1 MYTVAASFEFLLSF
15 AFACLIIP
23 LSYTERCLPNMTIF
37 DAIKKPTLLL
47 DEEQTRKNILWMVQ
61 KANAEDIRLRPH
73 FKTHQSAA
81 IGEWFREAGVTAIT
95 VSSVDMAA
103 YFADYGWKD
112 ITIAFPVNWR
122 EMDEINALAQRVK
135 LNLLVE
141 SVESAQFL
149 DEHLEKPLDVWLKI
163 DVGNQRTGLSKEDP
177 KTLAKVASAIESSP
191 KMNLKGLL
199 THAGQTYRAG
209 SVEAI
214 QHIHLD
220 TLAQFKYIKNYLAV
234 LGIARLEMS
243 VGDTPTARLAP
254 EFGPMINELRPGN
267 FVFFDAHQLEIGSCC
282 SNEISVVL
290 ACPVVAKHPKRNEV
304 VIYGGAIHLSK
315 DTIQADG
322 QTAYGLAALPEDNS
336 WGAPLEGA
344 FVRGLS
350 QEHGI
355 VRLSPEDFERAQ
367 VGDILC
373 ILPAHS
379 CLTLDC
385 MGELLSLEGERITTM
400 STRT

>member
-1 MYTVAASFEFLLSF
+1 MTV
-15 AFACLIIP
+15 
-23 LSYTERCLPNMTIF
+23 F
-37 DAIKKPTLLL
+37 DTIKKPTLLL
-47 DEEQTRKNILWMVQ
+47 NANQTRKNIHWMVQ

-103 YFADYGWKD
+103 YFAEHGWKD
-112 ITIAFPVNWR
+112 ITIAFPANWR
-122 EMDEINALAQRVK
+122 EIDEINALAQRIK

-141 SVESAQFL
+141 SVETARFL
-149 DEHLEKPLDVWLKI
+149 DEHLDATLDVWLKI

-177 KTLAKVASAIESSP
+177 KTIAQVASAIEQSP

-214 QHIHLD
+214 QQIHLE
-220 TLAQFKYIKNYLAV
+220 TLTQFKYIKNYLAV

-243 VGDTPTARLAP
+243 LGDTPTAKLVP
-254 EFGPMINELRPGN
+254 EFGPMVDELRPGN

-282 SNEISVVL
+282 SDEISVAL
-290 ACPVVAKHPKRNEV
+290 ACPVVAKHPERSEV

-315 DTIQADG
+315 DTIQPDG
-322 QTAYGLAALPEDNS
+322 QTAYGLVALPEGNG
-336 WGAPLEGA
+336 WGAPLSGA

-355 VRLSPEDFERAQ
+355 VHLAPEDFERIQ

-385 MGELLSLEGERITTM
+385 MGELLTLDGERITTM
-400 STRT
+400 RTRT